1 MSNSQKLLFQ
11 KSLAEIASGGANDAI
26 SLLARTLPASVI
38 VAKGSIVEVKFE
50 LLTEYNLPPIKVPVA
65 GSEYVREPIQPGDK
79 GILIPCG
86 ASISAVSGQ
95 GENTADLSVPA
106 NLSAFVFMPIGNAK
120 WKSVD
125 AGSLVLSGLTD
136 VLLRNTVHQMK
147 IEDVFLSWNTLIAD
161 LNNLL
166 LQIGPLLTTPT
177 VLAPLDPATLNPVKV
192 RQ

>member
-11 KSLAEIASGGANDAI
+11 KSLAEIASGGASDAI

-38 VAKGSIVEVKFE
+38 AVNGSIAEVKFE
-50 LLTEYNLPPIKVPVA
+50 LLTEYSLPPIKVPVV
-65 GSEYVREPIQPGDK
+65 GSEYVREPVQPGDK

-86 ASISAVSGQ
+86 ASISAISGQ

-106 NLSAFVFMPIGNAK
+106 NLSSFVFMPIGSAK

-125 AGSLVLSGLTD
+125 AGSLVLSGLAD

-177 VLAPLDPATLNPVKV
+177 VLTPLDPATLNPVKV